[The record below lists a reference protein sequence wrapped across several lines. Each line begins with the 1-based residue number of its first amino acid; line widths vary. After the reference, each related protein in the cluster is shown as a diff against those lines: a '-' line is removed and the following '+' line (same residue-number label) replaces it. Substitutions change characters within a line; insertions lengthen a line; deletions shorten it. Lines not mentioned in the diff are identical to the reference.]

1 MDWDRLR
8 VFLAVA
14 RAGQILGAARRLGL
28 NHATVARQLDALEAG
43 LGTMLVE
50 RGPSGCTLTAAGER
64 LAATAERMEA
74 EALAA
79 EAELAEGGGGVSG
92 TVRVGAPDGLGNY
105 FLAPE
110 LAPPRQS
117 TPGPR
122 RRTGAAAAHLLA
134 VEARGRRRHRA
145 RAARARPPRRDE
157 AHRLHARRLRHARL
171 PWPPTAS
178 RPRRRSLPATSS
190 SPAST
195 TSPIRRRA
203 DYAAAFEGTA
213 AARFHCASVVGQVE
227 AIRRRPRLRHRPR
240 LCRRPPAGARADA
253 AGDHLPPQLLA
264 RHPSRHQP
272 QRPRRDGDG
281 GRSPSACARNAACSP
296 RRDGGKRERRDCSVS
311 SERTGTTGAVGGN
324 AVVNVSRLAK
334 PLLGPM
340 IRCRVSPLLRRRPI
354 ALPGTPP
361 IEISRRCRRYA
372 HPSRL
377 PPPPP
382 TRSTTARS

>member
-110 LAPPRQS
+110 LARLASLHPGLVVELVPLPRTFS
-117 TPGPR
+117 LSKR
-122 RRTGAAAAHLLA
+122 
-134 VEARGRRRHRA
+134 EADVAIGLERPVRGRLVA
-145 RAARARPPRRDE
+145 TKLTDYTLGVYATRDYLE
-157 AHRLHARRLRHARL
+157 AHGR
-171 PWPPTAS
+171 
-178 RPRRRSLPATSS
+178 
-190 SPAST
+190 PASKAEL
-195 TSPIRRRA
+195 SGHVFVSGVDDFSYSA
-203 DYAAAFEGTA
+203 ALDYAAAFEGTA

-227 AIRRRPRLRHRPR
+227 AVRAGHGFGIVHDYVAARLPELVPMLPEITFRRSYWLVTHPDTSRSGRV
-240 LCRRPPAGARADA
+240 ATVTRAIT
-253 AGDHLPPQLLA
+253 
-264 RHPSRHQP
+264 
-272 QRPRRDGDG
+272 QRVRE
-281 GRSPSACARNAACSP
+281 
-296 RRDGGKRERRDCSVS
+296 ERRLF
-311 SERTGTTGAVGGN
+311 A
-324 AVVNVSRLAK
+324 A
-334 PLLGPM
+334 
-340 IRCRVSPLLRRRPI
+340 
-354 ALPGTPP
+354 PG
-361 IEISRRCRRYA
+361 RG
-372 HPSRL
+372 
-377 PPPPP
+377 
-382 TRSTTARS
+382 

>member
-110 LAPPRQS
+110 LARLASLHPGLVVELVPLPRTFS
-117 TPGPR
+117 LSKREADVAIGLERP
-122 RRTGAAAAHLLA
+122 
-134 VEARGRRRHRA
+134 ARGRLVATKLTDYTLGVYATHDYL
-145 RAARARPPRRDE
+145 AAHGE
-157 AHRLHARRLRHARL
+157 
-171 PWPPTAS
+171 
-178 RPRRRSLPATSS
+178 
-190 SPAST
+190 PASKAELAGHVFV
-195 TSPIRRRA
+195 SGVDDFSYSA
-203 DYAAAFEGTA
+203 ALDYAAAFEGTA

-227 AIRRRPRLRHRPR
+227 AIRAGHGFGIVHDYVAARLPELLPMLPEITFRRSYWLVT
-240 LCRRPPAGARADA
+240 
-253 AGDHLPPQLLA
+253 
-264 RHPSRHQP
+264 HPDTSRSGRVATVTKAIA
-272 QRPRRDGDG
+272 QRVRE
-281 GRSPSACARNAACSP
+281 
-296 RRDGGKRERRDCSVS
+296 ERRLF
-311 SERTGTTGAVGGN
+311 A
-324 AVVNVSRLAK
+324 A
-334 PLLGPM
+334 
-340 IRCRVSPLLRRRPI
+340 
-354 ALPGTPP
+354 PG
-361 IEISRRCRRYA
+361 RG
-372 HPSRL
+372 
-377 PPPPP
+377 
-382 TRSTTARS
+382 

>member
-110 LAPPRQS
+110 LARLASLHPGLVVELVPLPRTFS
-117 TPGPR
+117 LSKREADVAIGLERP
-122 RRTGAAAAHLLA
+122 
-134 VEARGRRRHRA
+134 ARGRLVATKLTDYTLGVYATRA
-145 RAARARPPRRDE
+145 YLE
-157 AHRLHARRLRHARL
+157 VHGE
-171 PWPPTAS
+171 
-178 RPRRRSLPATSS
+178 
-190 SPAST
+190 PASKAELAGHVCV
-195 TSPIRRRA
+195 SGVDDFSYSA
-203 DYAAAFEGTA
+203 ALDYAAAFEGTA

-227 AIRRRPRLRHRPR
+227 AIRAGHGFGIVHDYVAARLPELVPVLPEITFRRSYWLVT
-240 LCRRPPAGARADA
+240 
-253 AGDHLPPQLLA
+253 
-264 RHPSRHQP
+264 HPDTSRSGRVATVTKAIA
-272 QRPRRDGDG
+272 QRVRE
-281 GRSPSACARNAACSP
+281 
-296 RRDGGKRERRDCSVS
+296 ERRLF
-311 SERTGTTGAVGGN
+311 A
-324 AVVNVSRLAK
+324 A
-334 PLLGPM
+334 
-340 IRCRVSPLLRRRPI
+340 
-354 ALPGTPP
+354 PG
-361 IEISRRCRRYA
+361 RG
-372 HPSRL
+372 
-377 PPPPP
+377 
-382 TRSTTARS
+382 

>member
-110 LAPPRQS
+110 LARLASLHPGLVVELVPLPRTFS
-117 TPGPR
+117 LSKREADVAIGLERP
-122 RRTGAAAAHLLA
+122 
-134 VEARGRRRHRA
+134 ARGRLVATKLTDYTLGVYATRDYL
-145 RAARARPPRRDE
+145 AAHGE
-157 AHRLHARRLRHARL
+157 
-171 PWPPTAS
+171 
-178 RPRRRSLPATSS
+178 
-190 SPAST
+190 PASKAELAGHVCV
-195 TSPIRRRA
+195 SGVDDFSYSA
-203 DYAAAFEGTA
+203 ALDYAAAFEGTA

-227 AIRRRPRLRHRPR
+227 AIRAGRGFGIVHDYVAARLPELVPMLPEITFRRSYWLVT
-240 LCRRPPAGARADA
+240 
-253 AGDHLPPQLLA
+253 
-264 RHPSRHQP
+264 HPDTSRSGRVATVTKAIA
-272 QRPRRDGDG
+272 QRVRE
-281 GRSPSACARNAACSP
+281 
-296 RRDGGKRERRDCSVS
+296 ERRLF
-311 SERTGTTGAVGGN
+311 A
-324 AVVNVSRLAK
+324 A
-334 PLLGPM
+334 
-340 IRCRVSPLLRRRPI
+340 
-354 ALPGTPP
+354 PG
-361 IEISRRCRRYA
+361 RG
-372 HPSRL
+372 
-377 PPPPP
+377 
-382 TRSTTARS
+382 